1 MGTNS
6 LTALRAHKWSI
17 ASLALTSALLVLQQV
32 VGHHFKA
39 APGSFESWPLLGK
52 YFALLGW
59 GELAAAAFSIMGL
72 AKEVRPWLSLVALL
86 IAAFLLFAWG
96 YSA

>member
-1 MGTNS
+1 
-6 LTALRAHKWSI
+6 
-17 ASLALTSALLVLQQV
+17 
-32 VGHHFKA
+32 
-39 APGSFESWPLLGK
+39 LGK